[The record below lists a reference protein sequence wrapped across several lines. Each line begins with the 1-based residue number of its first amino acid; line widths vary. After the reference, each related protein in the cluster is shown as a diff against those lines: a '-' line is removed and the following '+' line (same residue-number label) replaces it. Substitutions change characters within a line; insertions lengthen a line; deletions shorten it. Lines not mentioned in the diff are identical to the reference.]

1 MALLPLLPLL
11 LLSALS
17 PATDDWP
24 QWRGPQ
30 RDGVWREDGV
40 REDLPEKL
48 EARWRVPIGSGY
60 AAPSVA
66 GDLVF
71 LMDRQEEPDEVER
84 VHAFDRST
92 GERRWSVEYPASYA
106 GLSYPAGPRC
116 APLVADGRVYTLG
129 SVGHLR
135 CLDAGTGEVVWGH
148 DLRKDYGI
156 DQERMPIWGI
166 SASPI
171 LEGELLIVPASAKD
185 GACLVAFEAKTGK
198 ERWRALDDR
207 GNYSAP
213 IIIDQAGS
221 RVLVYWS
228 GDRVVG
234 LDPATGGEHWSVD
247 FPSYRMPLGVAS
259 PVPAGEHLFLTG
271 FYDGSLL
278 LRLDP
283 EELAAEKVW
292 ARRGQNER
300 STDALHVIIGTPLVL
315 GEHVYGVDSYGEL
328 RCLELATGDRVW
340 EDQTAVPRARWSTI
354 HMVQRGEQTWMFNER
369 GELLLAE
376 LSPEGFEELGRVELI
391 EPTLGQLNRREG
403 VCWSHP
409 AFAERHIF
417 VRSDEELACFDL
429 SAPE

>member
-283 EELAAEKVW
+283 EELAVEKVW

>member
-166 SASPI
+166 SASPL

-283 EELAAEKVW
+283 EELAVEKVW

-409 AFAERHIF
+409 AFAGRHIF

-429 SAPE
+429 SAPK